1 MAASEPSSAVTAGGT
16 VGFSVVVPSYN
27 QGRFLGETLDSLLSQ
42 CYPRLEVIVVDGGS
56 TDQTLDLLRGRG
68 DAIRWISE
76 PDAGQADALRKGFA
90 LAKGEWLAWLNSDD
104 VQMNDALRA
113 VAEAIDEHPEAEV
126 VVGRG
131 CYIDE
136 EGQYLRPYPTIAL
149 GTGVDVRRE
158 MFEKGYMAQP
168 SVYFRRTVYEA
179 AGGVDV
185 GLQFVMDYDLWVR
198 LAARGCRFVG
208 VDREISGNRWHE
220 GAKTA
225 SQPLRLLAEAV
236 QVQRRQYGRVSAY
249 FVQAV
254 SDHLYHE
261 LHARPRHGG
270 LHLLYRTLY
279 FKSVWAWLNMQRPFY
294 CLAGLLTRNIAKSGP
309 VVGDR
314 LTIGDISRM
323 LVGAVRRRVG

>member
-1 MAASEPSSAVTAGGT
+1 MATSDT
-16 VGFSVVVPSYN
+16 VGFSIVVPSYN
-27 QGRFLGETLDSLLSQ
+27 QGRFLAETLDSLLSQ
-42 CYPRLEVIVVDGGS
+42 RYPNLEVIVVDGGS
-56 TDQTLDLLRGRG
+56 KDETLEVLRARG
-68 DAIRWISE
+68 EAIRWISE
-76 PDAGQADALRKGFA
+76 PDGGQADALRKGFA

-104 VQMNDALRA
+104 LQMNDALRA
-113 VAEAIDEHPEAEV
+113 VAKAIHDHPEAEV

-136 EGQYLRPYPTIAL
+136 EGRYLRPYPTIAL
-149 GTGVDVRRE
+149 GGGVDVRRE

-168 SVYFRRTVYEA
+168 SVFFRRTVYEA
-179 AGGVDV
+179 AGGVDL

-198 LAARGCRFVG
+198 LAARGCRFVAL
-208 VDREISGNRWHE
+208 DREISGNRWHE

-236 QVQRRQYGRVSAY
+236 KVQRREYGRVSAY

-261 LHARPRHGG
+261 LHARHRRDG

-279 FKSVWAWLNMQRPFY
+279 FKSVWAWLNLPRPLY
-294 CLAGLLTRNIAKSGP
+294 CLAGLLTRSIAKSGP

-314 LTIGDISRM
+314 LTLGDISRM
-323 LVGAVRRRVG
+323 LLGAVRRRMG